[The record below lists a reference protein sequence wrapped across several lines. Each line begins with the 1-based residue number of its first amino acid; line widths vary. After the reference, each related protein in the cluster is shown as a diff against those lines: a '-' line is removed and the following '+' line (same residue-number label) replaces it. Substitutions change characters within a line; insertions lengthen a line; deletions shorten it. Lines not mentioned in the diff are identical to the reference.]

1 MFTLDAVLLAFTLSF
16 IVDLQSRLLAS
27 CFVVSGLPEKKFA
40 HLGDVNIGLLMPL
53 SHYNSAEMACSHQ
66 MLDPSY
72 VHLSQ
77 IVEYAVG
84 VWNSRG
90 LLPNNLTFG
99 FVVLDDCGDVNIAAA
114 QALTF
119 VPQTSCRTAANG
131 EVSSDV
137 TESYDVVA
145 VIGSAT
151 SSQSKA
157 VSHLLGPARVP
168 QVSFFSTS
176 DELSD
181 KALFPYFVRTVPPDR
196 FQFQAIFRLMQQFGW
211 SYVSVVYT
219 EGSYGENGFRQLQN
233 LFEKHGICLG
243 AAMKIAM
250 VMTDLQAQEVALKL
264 VENRN
269 ARVVVLITS
278 REHAHSII
286 AATSDLEAA
295 GHFIWVASDAWASAA
310 TAMGDLGPA
319 MWGTVTV
326 SPFGSSVPE
335 YHEYF
340 LNLTPKDTRNPWFE
354 EFWEGFFNCSLHNGT
369 CSANQTLHAR
379 KGELSYSRI
388 LGYVVDTIAVIANA
402 TARVLMSPACAGLAG
417 RQARTCVTGTRLLSE
432 VKVTHE
438 QGLTGWLELED
449 NGDRLGSYVVSQVL
463 PLHAAV
469 PGALTSKVVSTFD
482 AHSKTFTEVS
492 DVDWRYHTRLQEE
505 SNRLNWSLFP
515 PESRCS
521 WPCSIGEA
529 RIPQEVTCCWLCRP
543 CRPNEHLVLNGTM
556 CQTCPTFTW
565 PDPAT
570 GYSTCYDISPDTPTF
585 ASLRGVLQTLA
596 ALACCAL
603 CLAVLVF
610 FVRHWNC
617 RIIKACSR
625 ELSLLMLLAIGL
637 GYVTMVTLLAP
648 PSEVSCRI
656 NYLLFCLS
664 FAVIY
669 GSLLVRAQRIYR
681 IFDAGQRSTQRPRLI
696 GSSHQLLFAAGLILV
711 QVLICSLI
719 MSEYG
724 PWHRRF
730 MAVAMEAYVE
740 VSCEVP
746 AVGLY
751 SFLVYNL
758 LQVAVCSLLAFKT
771 RRLPDNFNES
781 RFISMC
787 VSTTL
792 VIWLAFVP
800 AYMVSGREHLRL
812 LMLAL
817 ALALN
822 HSVALVFL
830 FLPKVYAVLYLQD
843 AADVTATAMTRAGVT
858 MTLARHA
865 QHLSSVTAVVRRTVT
880 TT

>member
-1 MFTLDAVLLAFTLSF
+1 M
-16 IVDLQSRLLAS
+16 
-27 CFVVSGLPEKKFA
+27 VSDTQAL
-40 HLGDVNIGLLMPL
+40 
-53 SHYNSAEMACSHQ
+53 
-66 MLDPSY
+66 
-72 VHLSQ
+72 
-77 IVEYAVG
+77 EYAVRQ
-84 VWNSRG
+84 VNREG
-90 LLPNNLTFG
+90 LLPSNVTLG
-99 FVVLDDCGDVNIAAA
+99 FAVLSDCVTDNAAVA
-114 QALTF
+114 QALAFMPQVNCPDTSPASQDAV
-119 VPQTSCRTAANG
+119 VP
-131 EVSSDV
+131 
-137 TESYDVVA
+137 YDVIA
-145 VIGSAT
+145 VIGASHST
-151 SSQSKA
+151 QSKA
-157 VSHLLGPARVP
+157 VSHVLGPAKVP
-168 QVSFFSTS
+168 LISVFSTS

-181 KALFPYFVRTVPPDR
+181 KSQFPFFLRIVPPDR
-196 FQFQAIFRLMQQFGW
+196 LTVLAIFSLIRLYEW
-211 SYVSVVYT
+211 SYVSVVYL
-219 EGSYGENGFRQLQN
+219 EGSYGENGYTQLRN
-233 LFEKHGICLG
+233 LFDIHDLCFAATHKVSIAISDNEADVIAQSLVKH
-243 AAMKIAM
+243 K
-250 VMTDLQAQEVALKL
+250 K
-264 VENRN
+264 
-269 ARVVVLITS
+269 ARVVIMITGPINT
-278 REHAHSII
+278 RKILT
-286 AATSDLEAA
+286 ATARLTSP
-295 GHFIWVASDAWASAA
+295 GTFIWIGSDSWYTDIPTMAS
-310 TAMGDLGPA
+310 LGRLL
-319 MWGTVTV
+319 WGSMFL
-326 SPFGSSVPE
+326 SPYMAYVKAYDDYFQHQTLARSDDPWLRDFWE
-335 YHEYF
+335 EYF
-340 LNLTPKDTRNPWFE
+340 R
-354 EFWEGFFNCSLHNGT
+354 CSLSNGT
-369 CSANQTLHAR
+369 CPENLTISAH
-379 KGELSYSRI
+379 GD
-388 LGYVVDTIAVIANA
+388 GYVAQAYTAYIADTVHMIANA
-402 TARVLMSPACAGLAG
+402 TARVLRSTHCAGRTG
-417 RQARTCVTGTRLLSE
+417 SQARACVTGPRLLE
-432 VKVTHE
+432 EIKLTQQE
-438 QGLTGWLELED
+438 GYTGWLELD
-449 NGDRLGSYVVSQVL
+449 NDGDRLGRYEIRQLL
-463 PLHAAV
+463 PGDG
-469 PGALTSKVVSTFD
+469 GALTEMLVARFD
-482 AHSKTFTEVS
+482 A
-492 DVDWRYHTRLQEE
+492 RLGEFSHLRNFSWVHFQIAEDAQ
-505 SNRLNWSLFP
+505 NP
-515 PESRCS
+515 DIPESRCS

-543 CRPNEHLVLNGTM
+543 CRPNEQLVLNGTM

-696 GSSHQLLFAAGLILV
+696 GSSHQLLLAAGLILV

-843 AADVTATAMTRAGVT
+843 AADVSTANTRVPRTRASPGTVSAIHRCNGNNIAGSDVCSGT
-858 MTLARHA
+858 FGG
-865 QHLSSVTAVVRRTVT
+865 SVGNVSTGPNFLQVGPAP
-880 TT
+880 